1 MIVNAMELRRL
12 VITTLQRKTMGMHN
26 HTGEK
31 ITWGHNRMCFEPQ
44 MLSMLMSGI
53 KTYFCCLLK
62 KFINITVAS

>member
-31 ITWGHNRMCFEPQ
+31 NYMGPHPDVF
-44 MLSMLMSGI
+44 
-53 KTYFCCLLK
+53 
-62 KFINITVAS
+62 